1 MSFPLDTP
9 TLIEATHAL
18 IVITIAVRVIMRR
31 PARGIALAWLLLVA
45 IFPFAGALVYLLIGE
60 RRITR
65 RRARSID
72 KLRLEYRN
80 IASAALQSGLTNVD
94 WSRHAPAARAMD
106 RLGRKL
112 MGSPTVQGS
121 RLQLFDDT
129 QTTLMAIASDVD
141 AAESS
146 VLMEFYI
153 WSAGGTADEVLEALI
168 RAAKRGVRCRVLIDA
183 LGARQWWQG
192 KQPRQLRAAGVELRA
207 ALPAGVFHT
216 LIGRTDL
223 RMHRKVAI
231 MDGKVAWTGSM
242 NLVDPR
248 YFKLEAGVGEW
259 IDAMVRIEGAAVVP
273 LSATL
278 IGDWLLETG
287 ESTQE
292 LIESARQHRPEPQ
305 GPADIQVI
313 PSGPGLSEDGL
324 LQMLLALINAAQE
337 ELILTTPY
345 LVPDDALILAL
356 RGAAGRG
363 VKVII
368 IVPEKVDSLL
378 TRYASRSYYD
388 DLLDI
393 GVEIHL
399 FHGGLL
405 HTKSILVDGAMSM
418 FGTVNLDMRSLWL
431 NYEVALFIYDPEFGK
446 TLRALQQG
454 YLEQSQRLD
463 SAVWGA
469 RAFKGRLLENALRMA
484 SPLL

>member
-1 MSFPLDTP
+1 M
-9 TLIEATHAL
+9 
-18 IVITIAVRVIMRR
+18 
-31 PARGIALAWLLLVA
+31 AWLLLVA
-45 IFPFAGALVYLLIGE
+45 LFPFAGAIMYLLIGE

-65 RRARSID
+65 RRARNLD

-80 IASAALQSGLTNVD
+80 IVSAALQGGLINVD
-94 WSRHAPAARAMD
+94 WSRHAPAVRAMD
-106 RLGRKL
+106 KLGRKM

-121 RLQLFDDT
+121 RIALFHDT
-129 QTTLMAIASDVD
+129 QEILRAIARDID
-141 AAESS
+141 AAETS

-153 WSAGGTADEVLEALI
+153 WSAGGTADEVLEAVV
-168 RAAKRGVRCRVLIDA
+168 RAAQRGVRCRVLIDA

-192 KQPRQLRAAGVELRA
+192 AQPRRLRAAGVELRA

-231 MDGKVAWTGSM
+231 VDGKLAWTGSM

-248 YFKLEAGVGEW
+248 YFKLDAGVGEW

-292 LIESARQHRPEPQ
+292 LIDSVKQYRELPDGS
-305 GPADIQVI
+305 ADIQVI

-324 LQMLLALINAAQE
+324 LQMLIALINAAQE

-345 LVPDDALILAL
+345 LVPDDAMILAL
-356 RGAAGRG
+356 RAAAGRG

-368 IVPEKVDSLL
+368 IVPEKVDSRL

-388 DLLDI
+388 DLLSI

-405 HTKSILVDGAMSM
+405 HTKSILVDGTLSM

-431 NYEVALFIYDPEFGK
+431 NYEIALFIYDPAFGQS
-446 TLRALQQG
+446 LRELLQS
-454 YLEQSQRLD
+454 YLEQSTRLD
-463 SAVWGA
+463 PTIWEKRS
-469 RAFKGRLLENALRMA
+469 FKGRLLENALRMA

>member
-1 MSFPLDTP
+1 MAFRPDVPS
-9 TLIEATHAL
+9 IVEISHVL

-31 PARGIALAWLLLVA
+31 PARGIAMAWLLLVA
-45 IFPFAGALVYLLIGE
+45 IFPFAGALMYLLVGE

-65 RRARSID
+65 RRARNLD
-72 KLRLEYRN
+72 KLRLQYRN
-80 IASAALQSGLTNVD
+80 IVSAALQGGFINVD
-94 WSRHAPAARAMD
+94 WSRHAPAAHAMD
-106 RLGRKL
+106 KLGRKM

-129 QTTLMAIASDVD
+129 QVTLKAIAHDID
-141 AAESS
+141 AAETS

-153 WSAGGTADEVLEALI
+153 WSAGGTADEVLDAVI

-192 KQPRQLRAAGVELRA
+192 RQPRMLRAAGVELRE
-207 ALPAGVFHT
+207 ALPAGIFHT

-231 MDGKVAWTGSM
+231 IDGHTAWTGSM

-248 YFKLEAGVGEW
+248 YFKLDAGVGEW
-259 IDAMVRIEGAAVVP
+259 VDAMVRVEGAAVVP

-278 IGDWLLETG
+278 IGDWLLESG

-292 LIESARQHRPEPQ
+292 LIDSVKQYRELPDGSA
-305 GPADIQVI
+305 DVQVI

-324 LQMLLALINAAQE
+324 LQMLIALINAAQE

-345 LVPDDALILAL
+345 LVPDDAMILAL
-356 RGAAGRG
+356 RGAAARG

-368 IVPEKVDSLL
+368 IVPEKVDSVL

-388 DLLDI
+388 DLLSI

-405 HTKSILVDGAMSM
+405 HTKSILVDGALSM

-431 NYEVALFIYDPEFGK
+431 NYEIALFIYDTEFGK
-446 TLRALQQG
+446 SLHTLQQT
-454 YLEQSQRLD
+454 YLTQSHRLEP
-463 SAVWGA
+463 AAWAA
-469 RAFKGRLLENALRMA
+469 RSFKGRLLENALRLA
-484 SPLL
+484 GPLL